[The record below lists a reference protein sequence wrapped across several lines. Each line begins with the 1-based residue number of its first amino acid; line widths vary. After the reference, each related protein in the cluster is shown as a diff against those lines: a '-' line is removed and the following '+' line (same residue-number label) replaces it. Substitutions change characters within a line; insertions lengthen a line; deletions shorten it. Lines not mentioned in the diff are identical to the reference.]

1 MRLPCGHNFCQTCIQ
16 VVWNMDNPKTS
27 REGPLF
33 CPECQILL
41 PPDLELE
48 INSDLQRKV
57 QDAFARAPLLK
68 ESSQMSPSIIM
79 CDQCIGKTEV
89 AVKSCLTCDAS
100 LCSAHTLLHQQR
112 EALRGHSIIEVT
124 EDLISFK
131 CKEHGEELKLFCQ
144 EDQIAVCCLCIAV
157 GSHKNHQAVTL
168 QEACTEFKK
177 VLETNKS
184 LLLQRKH
191 LAKSALQDLEPLFS
205 EVSHFKKH
213 GLGSQVELPLVSVI
227 EQEYSTLDKMKTV
240 EQLVDNLDEV
250 VLQNTQRLWSSLRA
264 ISLDPETAHPE
275 LDVSADR
282 LEVHWSKKP
291 TPERKQKT
299 NISSQYSVRAKERFS
314 SGSHYWEVAVWKKPF
329 WLIGLSY
336 GSAAGDQD
344 SEHCNGDFN
353 NAFCYIYHGNGKYLI
368 CQDSNEKPLAV
379 RKTIQKLG
387 VLVDIQKG
395 NVSFYDGDTLAL
407 LHSFCVEFSSPV
419 YPIFNP
425 CIDINGQNSQPLAIV
440 HLRNKNIPQSPS
452 QVV

>member
-1 MRLPCGHNFCQTCIQ
+1 MSAAFKSPLPIHCHLALVRLLQFENKSARLLLTLQPFTDPVHLPCGHNFCQTCIQ
-16 VVWNMDNPKTS
+16 VVWNMDDPKTS
-27 REGPLF
+27 REWMF

-57 QDAFARAPLLK
+57 QDAFARAPLLE

-89 AVKSCLTCDAS
+89 AVKSCITCDAS
-100 LCSAHTLLHQQR
+100 L
-112 EALRGHSIIEVT
+112 
-124 EDLISFK
+124 
-131 CKEHGEELKLFCQ
+131 ELKLFCQ

-157 GSHKNHQAVTL
+157 VEKYSQIKAHIEEDQKLMLAI
-168 QEACTEFKK
+168 
-177 VLETNKS
+177 LETEEIYTNKWLRWRRSES
-184 LLLQRKH
+184 LKCHVKDINAALRSSQTLLEEENDVKFLQVH
-191 LAKSALQDLEPLFS
+191 ISLFFSAHIPFLSVFYLTIILPYN
-205 EVSHFKKH
+205 VTYHFFPPA
-213 GLGSQVELPLVSVI
+213 G
-227 EQEYSTLDKMKTV
+227 
-240 EQLVDNLDEV
+240 
-250 VLQNTQRLWSSLRA
+250 LRA
-264 ISLDPETAHPE
+264 IRLDPETAHPE
-275 LDVSADR
+275 LEVSADR
-282 LEVHWSKKP
+282 LEVHWSKKL

-336 GSAAGDQD
+336 GSATGDQD

-379 RKTIQKLG
+379 RETIQKLG
-387 VLVDIQKG
+387 VRVDIQKG

-407 LHSFCVEFSSPV
+407 LHSFYVEFSGPV

-425 CIDINGQNSQPLAIV
+425 CIDINGQNNQPLSTLSSDGPPASA
-440 HLRNKNIPQSPS
+440 L
-452 QVV
+452 